1 MKLSRLSHKN
11 VIYLKCQKCNIKEAG
26 RKIGLFVCLCDVA
39 QRQSSGLIS
48 HVTMVRS
55 HPSQFRGAA
64 IRGTLLFLIYDLW
77 TACTAVRA
85 RGIGFFHY
93 FRAIPYFLFKHLMY
107 NDEKGKGAI
116 AYENEKHEG
125 NL

>member
-1 MKLSRLSHKN
+1 MSVLSAQN
-11 VIYLKCQKCNIKEAG
+11 VIYLKCQNCNIKEAG
-26 RKIGLFVCLCDVA
+26 QETGLFVCLCDVA

-48 HVTMVRS
+48 HVSMVQS

-85 RGIGFFHY
+85 RGIGFFLS
-93 FRAIPYFLFKHLMY
+93 FRAISYFLFLIMMY
-107 NDEKGKGAI
+107 NDEKGKGDI
-116 AYENEKHEG
+116 TYETHNED
-125 NL
+125 L